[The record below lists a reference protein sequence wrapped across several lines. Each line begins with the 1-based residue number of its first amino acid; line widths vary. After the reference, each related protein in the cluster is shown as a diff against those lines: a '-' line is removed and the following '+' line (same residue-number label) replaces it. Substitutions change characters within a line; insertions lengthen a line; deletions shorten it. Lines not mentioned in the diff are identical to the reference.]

1 MKLEKI
7 YWKDIDGLSETWM
20 SREDLIVAGKASFD
34 ETCISVGEVLFE
46 NEDFLII
53 ASTFDGVEMW
63 HDASMIM
70 KSVVVKRELI

>member
-7 YWKDIDGLSETWM
+7 YWKDIDGLSDSWM
-20 SREDLIVAGKASFD
+20 SKEDLIVAGQESFN

-53 ASTFDGVEMW
+53 AGTFDGVEMW

-70 KSVVVKRELI
+70 KSVIVNRETI